1 MLLYIILSYIK
12 QNYILYINMSIQARV
27 QKIYKADN
35 IFFFGGSLFCMLIG
49 AKICDYIFY
58 DENKLLK

>member
-1 MLLYIILSYIK
+1 
-12 QNYILYINMSIQARV
+12 MSIQARV